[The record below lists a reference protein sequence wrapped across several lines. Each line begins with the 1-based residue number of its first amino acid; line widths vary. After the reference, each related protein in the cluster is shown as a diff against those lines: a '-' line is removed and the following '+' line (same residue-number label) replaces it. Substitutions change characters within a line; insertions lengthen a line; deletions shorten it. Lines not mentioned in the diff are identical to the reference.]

1 MDRPPD
7 PAPPA
12 VTAPSAELTMTAV
25 TRGRTGGG
33 PDAEGSMGTARASRR
48 AGDVTHGGVLS

>member
-1 MDRPPD
+1 
-7 PAPPA
+7 
-12 VTAPSAELTMTAV
+12 MTAV

-33 PDAEGSMGTARASRR
+33 PDAEGSVDTRRASRR